1 DLYAL
6 ADRYFDEV
14 MFKYGPTEATR
25 AGLHQHDARLEDPSR
40 SAIDAQVAALRD
52 FEQRFESVQ
61 AAPGSTEAAD
71 RQLLLSAVRA
81 NLLAL
86 TTVGGGEKDPDVYSG
101 GIAAGAFSVMSRNS
115 APPDE
120 RPRSLVARE
129 KQMPGVLDIARKNLK
144 APPRRYTEIALE
156 QLPGIL

>member
-1 DLYAL
+1 MGPGAVRCRAMTNDSGIPIAAIAAAAVLGACSSAQPRSGGSEGDLYAL

-81 NLLAL
+81 NLLDL
-86 TTVGGGEKDPDVYSG
+86 TTV
-101 GIAAGAFSVMSRNS
+101 
-115 APPDE
+115 
-120 RPRSLVARE
+120 
-129 KQMPGVLDIARKNLK
+129 
-144 APPRRYTEIALE
+144 
-156 QLPGIL
+156 